1 MKTTRVNV
9 KVYLRGTTT
18 SKFVVSWC
26 TGSRPNKSEIASWD
40 SRHPAATAEDRARFV
55 AGTWERHR
63 RFFREKIEAETF
75 ADSQRTKIGNEGLR
89 GLAVPDDLRSMAVKC
104 ADKLKPYGFTIEHAV
119 DHFIEHIKA
128 TRRSVSVAA
137 LVPEYIAA
145 KKQKGNRERSLKD
158 IAIRLRGFEAS
169 FGTKIVEGITAGQID
184 DWLTGL
190 GLSAQSQNNYRAVV
204 RAFFAYAVKRD
215 YAKANP
221 VAQID
226 KVKIADKPAAIFTPE
241 SLAKLIDK
249 AGDDVRPAIVI
260 GAFAGLRMAEIFRLD
275 WAEVDLKRGFIEV
288 TAAKSKTSQ
297 RRLVKIHENL
307 KAWLRPFAARTGPVW
322 PLGEAMWR
330 MKMEPVRVAA
340 ELTEWPTNGLRHSYG
355 SYHLAKFSNANA
367 LALEMG
373 HTTTKEIF
381 AHYREL
387 VRPEDAARYWEIK
400 PDVPENVVAIES
412 VS

>member
-1 MKTTRVNV
+1 V
-9 KVYLRGTTT
+9 KVPDLIAEFVKAKAEDNLSRIYRFQLSGSVKRFAVAFPGEILTLKSGDIDRWLRSLNHTPVTRNSLHRCIKVFFSFAKSRGYL
-18 SKFVVSWC
+18 
-26 TGSRPNKSEIASWD
+26 PQSE
-40 SRHPAATAEDRARFV
+40 ATA
-55 AGTWERHR
+55 
-63 RFFREKIEAETF
+63 AE
-75 ADSQRTKIGNEGLR
+75 
-89 GLAVPDDLRSMAVKC
+89 
-104 ADKLKPYGFTIEHAV
+104 
-119 DHFIEHIKA
+119 
-128 TRRSVSVAA
+128 
-137 LVPEYIAA
+137 LVPIAKEGETKTEIFQPA
-145 KKQKGNRERSLKD
+145 EMTKLLAAASSEELALL
-158 IAIRLRGFEAS
+158 AIG
-169 FGTKIVEGITAGQID
+169 G
-184 DWLTGL
+184 
-190 GLSAQSQNNYRAVV
+190 
-204 RAFFAYAVKRD
+204 
-215 YAKANP
+215 
-221 VAQID
+221 
-226 KVKIADKPAAIFTPE
+226 
-241 SLAKLIDK
+241 
-249 AGDDVRPAIVI
+249 
-260 GAFAGLRMAEIFRLD
+260 FAGLRMAEIFRLD

-307 KAWLRPFAARTGPVW
+307 QAWLRPYAARTGQVW

-340 ELTEWPTNGLRHSYG
+340 EMTEWPTNGLRHSYG

>member
-1 MKTTRVNV
+1 MKATSV
-9 KVYLRGTTT
+9 KVRPYRHSST
-18 SKFVVSWC
+18 SKFVTTWS
-26 TGSRPNKSEIASWD
+26 TGSRPSAVAVTAWEKQN
-40 SRHPAATAEDRARFV
+40 PGAAAEDRVRYAR
-55 AGTWERHR
+55 GDWTRHR
-63 RFFREKIEAETF
+63 KFFGSMEEARAF
-75 ADSQRTKIGNEGLR
+75 AEAQNTKISNEGLR
-89 GLAVPDDLRSMAVKC
+89 GLAIPNGLREMAVEC
-104 ADKLKPYGFTIEHAV
+104 AAKLKPFGYTIDHAV

-137 LVPEYIAA
+137 LIPEYIAA

-158 IAIRLRGFEAS
+158 IAIRLRGFEAV
-169 FGTKIVEGITAGQID
+169 FGAKIVEGITAGQID

-221 VAQID
+221 VAKID
-226 KVKIADKPAAIFTPE
+226 KVKIADKPVAIFTPE

-275 WAEVDLKRGFIEV
+275 WSEVDLARGFIEV

-297 RRLVKIHENL
+297 RRLVTIQENL
-307 KAWLRPFAARTGPVW
+307 KGWLRPFAARTGPVW

-330 MKMEPVRVAA
+330 MKMEPVREAA
-340 ELTEWPTNGLRHSYG
+340 KLTIWPNNGLRHSYG
-355 SYHLAKFSNANA
+355 SYHLAKFTNANA

-387 VRPEDAARYWEIK
+387 VRPADAERFWNIR
-400 PDVPENVVAIES
+400 PTVPTENVVPTAA